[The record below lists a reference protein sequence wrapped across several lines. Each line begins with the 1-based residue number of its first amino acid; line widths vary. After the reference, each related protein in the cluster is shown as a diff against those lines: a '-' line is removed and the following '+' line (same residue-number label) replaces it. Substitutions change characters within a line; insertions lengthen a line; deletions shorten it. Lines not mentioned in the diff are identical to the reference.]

1 MPWYHDSRSPLQ
13 LHPSAYPSD
22 LNSSLCQTPFCC
34 GEDSTGALHDMRS
47 AVFSACRWALLLQA
61 ELVTDLFQVSL
72 VTLDTLS
79 FSLPIEVPTKTPA
92 AVAAG
97 ALLSSAGSLFRRQQ
111 SHYQASTS
119 QPDSK
124 PAQGSSTGSHQGV
137 ANNRHFNASAK
148 RWVHVYLGTPLFQV
162 NCTLPCLDRPICK
175 VTVLLASSPLA

>member
-1 MPWYHDSRSPLQ
+1 
-13 LHPSAYPSD
+13 
-22 LNSSLCQTPFCC
+22 
-34 GEDSTGALHDMRS
+34 MRS
-47 AVFSACRWALLLQA
+47 AACSACRWALLLQA
-61 ELVTDLFQVSL
+61 ECLPELFQDSL

-124 PAQGSSTGSHQGV
+124 PAQGSPIGSHQGV
-137 ANNRHFNASAK
+137 ANNRQFNASAK
-148 RWVHVYLGTPLFQV
+148 R
-162 NCTLPCLDRPICK
+162 
-175 VTVLLASSPLA
+175 